1 MARAAGVPDPV
12 DDPTTVVPVEAA
24 AGASTPSDIV
34 VVPVEAKASS
44 AVQKEGLEDEAFR
57 F

>member
-12 DDPTTVVPVEAA
+12 DDPTTVVPVEA
-24 AGASTPSDIV
+24 GATAPSDIV
-34 VVPVEAKASS
+34 VVPVETKISS
-44 AVQKEGLEDEAFR
+44 AVQKEGLEDETFR